1 MSVFNLCSLFLALK
15 IMFKEILY
23 VGLGGGIG
31 SILRFLTS
39 KIVVRYAHDYFLFL
53 GTFAANI
60 IGCLL
65 IGIFAGWML
74 TNQPDNQSFRLLF
87 IVGFCGGYTTFSAF
101 AFENLRLLE
110 LGQWPLLLGYTSFSV
125 VLGILAVWM
134 GMKIIN

>member
-1 MSVFNLCSLFLALK
+1 MSMCLGSWFFILK
-15 IMFKEILY
+15 NMWKEILY

-39 KIVVRYAHDYFLFL
+39 KIIARYTHEYFLFL
-53 GTFAANI
+53 GTFTANI

-87 IVGFCGGYTTFSAF
+87 IVGFCGGYTTFSTF

-110 LGQWPLLLGYTSFSV
+110 LGQWWLFFGYTLLSV
-125 VLGILAVWM
+125 VLGIFAVWL
-134 GMKIIN
+134 GMRITG